1 MTSKFIFSAIFFT
14 VFCLPLSTHAATD
27 INALITALASD
38 NDADVEKAIEEI
50 SHLGPKGAPAIP
62 GLLKLLRNPN
72 PHIRAHAAIALGQMR
87 KAAIPAVMAL
97 AKMVTDQD
105 PDVRHAALDALA
117 EIEPGK
123 RLVVPLLLKALK
135 DKDSVVVKR
144 AVHALANRGKD
155 IVPAMIQALKDD
167 RTEFYALL
175 VLHEIGPDAKDAVPA
190 IRDVLHEANEPYQR
204 QEAAMTL
211 GMIGPGA
218 AAAVP
223 ELITLLDDPESGVQH
238 AAVFAL
244 GMIGPSAA
252 PAAKSIR
259 AHLDRDD
266 PFFWVAGAWALAKI
280 FPENENIKKTTARF
294 IAQMLTDPDH
304 HVRRMAAQALL
315 DLRPGEQITLPALEA
330 ALGSNDPAVV
340 NDTLIALNGLG
351 EDALPV
357 LIKALDYPG
366 ARANVAE
373 VIQQLGPTAA
383 SVAPALVKA
392 YNDEPNVDTR
402 TNLLFALAEVGPQG
416 KEVIDLAVEGCND
429 DDEGIRYASF
439 YILGQIGPDAMR
451 GKDALKSHLDD
462 EDQYYAAT
470 AAWALARIDE
480 DDPEVIAKGI
490 PLFITALKNPR
501 PFVRH
506 EAADSLAELGPLAK
520 SALPALKQVA
530 KDDDPS
536 VAEAAKEAI
545 KKISAEN
552 Q

>member
-1 MTSKFIFSAIFFT
+1 MTSKFVFAAILFAL
-14 VFCLPLSTHAATD
+14 VCLPLSTFAATD
-27 INALITALASD
+27 IDTLITTLGSD
-38 NDADVEKAIEEI
+38 NDEVVEQAIEEI
-50 SHLGPKGAPAIP
+50 SHLGPKGAQAVPA
-62 GLLKLLRNPN
+62 LLKLLQSSN

-87 KAAIPAVMAL
+87 KAALPAVVAL
-97 AKMVTDQD
+97 AKMVTD
-105 PDVRHAALDALA
+105 PDASVRSAALDALA

-123 RLVVPLLLKALK
+123 KLVVPLLLEALK
-135 DKDSVVVKR
+135 DQKGAVVKR
-144 AVHALANRGKD
+144 AVHALAKRGKD

-190 IRDVLHEANEPYQR
+190 ICDVLHEANEPYQR

-218 AAAVP
+218 ASAVP
-223 ELITLLDDPESGVQH
+223 DLITLLDDREIGVQH

-244 GMIGPSAA
+244 GMIGPPAA
-252 PAAKSIR
+252 PAAEAIR
-259 AHLDRDD
+259 EHLDSED

-304 HVRRMAAQALL
+304 HVRRMAAQALI
-315 DLRPGEQITLPALEA
+315 DLNPGAQITLPALEA
-330 ALGSNDPAVV
+330 ALGSSDPAVV

-351 EDALPV
+351 EDAIPV

-366 ARANVAE
+366 ARVNVAE
-373 VIQQLGPTAA
+373 LIQQLGPAA
-383 SVAPALVKA
+383 APVAPALVRA
-392 YNDEPNVDTR
+392 YQDEADVDTR
-402 TNLLFALAEVGPQG
+402 TNLLFALAEIGPQG
-416 KEVIDLAVEGCND
+416 KEVIDLAINGCND
-429 DDEGIRYASF
+429 EDEGIRYASF

-480 DDPEVIAKGI
+480 DDPEVVAKGI
-490 PLFITALKNPR
+490 PLFVAALKSPR

-520 SALPALKQVA
+520 SALPALREAA

-536 VAEAAKEAI
+536 VSTAAKEAI
-545 KKISAEN
+545 RKISGIFN
-552 Q
+552 